1 MRILLTNDDGIQSDG
16 LVALIDALNGLR
28 DARGEPLYEVWTV
41 APEHERSGVRSCD
54 DFKKTHENQKI
65 GRFPLQLFTV
75 HRPTVSLW
83 QATQYSARCLI
94 W

>member
-41 APEHERSGVRSCD
+41 APEHERSGVSHAMTLKNPRKSRNW
-54 DFKKTHENQKI
+54 EISAIAVQ
-65 GRFPLQLFTV
+65 V
-75 HRPTVSLW
+75 HQPTVSLW
-83 QATQYSARCLI
+83 QATQYSAKYLI